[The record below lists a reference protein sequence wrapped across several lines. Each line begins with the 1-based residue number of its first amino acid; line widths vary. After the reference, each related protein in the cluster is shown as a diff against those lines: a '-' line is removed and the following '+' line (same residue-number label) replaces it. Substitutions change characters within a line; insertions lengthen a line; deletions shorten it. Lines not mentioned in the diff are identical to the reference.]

1 MQTVTSSYAR
11 TYHRTV
17 FAILGHAILD
27 KGIAVDY
34 LDGAKSNFLPCGS
47 FSMPDP
53 QKAHP
58 QDEALLQLVGDPL
71 FRRLLDSLSSS
82 IIITD
87 LSGSIL
93 YFSQKAYEMYMLDP
107 ADGAEGRRID
117 DLFLSGREGTLEVL
131 ESRKHNQ
138 INSVFFNGVEGVARR
153 YPIVDDAGMLIGCL
167 SEALTTTR
175 DSRLDDLL
183 NSFMR
188 LKARAASE
196 KSRESMYSFESMIG
210 SSRCMADLKDMGM
223 RFARRRDPVLLM
235 GESGTGKE
243 LMAQAIH
250 RASDRGA
257 GPFISINCAAL
268 PGDLVESELFGY
280 VEGSFTGSLKGGRKG
295 LFESAEGGTIFLDEI
310 GELHLSVQTKLLRVL
325 ETREVQKIGQRGY
338 AHADFRLIA
347 ATNSDLPEM
356 VRNGRFRED
365 LYYRINILELRLP
378 PLREHLDDLPLLV
391 AHLMQGICG
400 PQKAMGLRFSP
411 EVVEM
416 FMRYAW
422 PGNVRELKNVLAYA
436 YCRMGDGERIVTPE
450 YLPARLLEGAG
461 PASSREL
468 HMVRPLRTVKES
480 IDRDSIS
487 RALRLSKNNKSM
499 AARMLGI
506 SRNTLY
512 LKLKAL
518 GLDLTGK

>member
-1 MQTVTSSYAR
+1 M
-11 TYHRTV
+11 
-17 FAILGHAILD
+17 
-27 KGIAVDY
+27 
-34 LDGAKSNFLPCGS
+34 
-47 FSMPDP
+47 
-53 QKAHP
+53 
-58 QDEALLQLVGDPL
+58 
-71 FRRLLDSLSSS
+71 
-82 IIITD
+82 
-87 LSGSIL
+87 
-93 YFSQKAYEMYMLDP
+93 
-107 ADGAEGRRID
+107 
-117 DLFLSGREGTLEVL
+117 
-131 ESRKHNQ
+131 
-138 INSVFFNGVEGVARR
+138 FFNGVEGVARR
-153 YPIVDDAGMLIGCL
+153 YPIVDGAGKLIGCL

-175 DSRLDDLL
+175 DSRLDELL
-183 NSFMR
+183 NSFMQ

-196 KSRESMYSFESMIG
+196 KSREDMYSFDSLIG
-210 SSRCMADLKDMGM
+210 SSRSMANIKDMGM
-223 RFARRRDPVLLM
+223 RFARSREPVLLM

-268 PGDLVESELFGY
+268 PSDLVESELFGY
-280 VEGSFTGSLKGGRKG
+280 VEGSFTGAMRGGRKG

-310 GELHLSVQTKLLRVL
+310 GELQPSVQTKLLRVL
-325 ETREVQKIGQRGY
+325 ETREIQKIGQRGY

-347 ATNSDLPEM
+347 ATNSDLQGM
-356 VRNGRFRED
+356 VRSGRFRED
-365 LYYRINILELRLP
+365 LYYRINILELKLP
-378 PLREHLDDLPLLV
+378 PLREHPDDLPLLV

-411 EVVEM
+411 EVVEI

-450 YLPARLLEGAG
+450 YLPDRMINSTD
-461 PASSREL
+461 PASTQDM
-468 HMVRPLRTVKES
+468 HMMRSLRSMKES

-487 RALRLSKNNKSM
+487 RALKMSKNNKSR

-518 GLDLTGK
+518 GFDPAGK